1 MALKKE
7 IRSKS
12 GAIGNYMAVHA
23 ISINNETKRLDY
35 SVALYFDEAA
45 KKAGAAPLEI
55 VYQGS
60 IEKASPENP
69 LAQCYADMAAKAAE
83 TREYEI
89 PATEEGGEPTVSSSP
104 AYPREYELFAEAE
117 NV

>member
-12 GAIGNYMAVHA
+12 GATGNYMAVHA

-35 SVALYFDEAA
+35 TVALYFDEAA

-55 VYQGS
+55 VYQGA
-60 IEKASPENP
+60 IAKASPDNP
-69 LAQCYADMAAKAAE
+69 VAQCYADMAAKAAQK
-83 TREYEI
+83 TEYEI
-89 PATEEGGEPTVSSSP
+89 SATEEGGEPTKVSEF
-104 AYPREYELFAEAE
+104 AYRRENELFFEAE

>member
-1 MALKKE
+1 MALQKPIK
-7 IRSKS
+7 SKT
-12 GAIGNYMAVHA
+12 GATGNYMAVHA

-35 SVALYFDEAA
+35 SVALYFDEEA

-60 IEKASPENP
+60 IEKASADNP

-83 TREYEI
+83 MLEYEL
-89 PATEEGGEPTVSSSP
+89 PATDKGVKPANKIEP
-104 AYPREYELFAEAE
+104 ANPREYDLFFEAKE
-117 NV
+117 V